1 MKKINFENYPSTNSP
16 INGTNL
22 NLLQDNIEDDIGLLN
37 DLNTTDKS
45 NLVNAVNEINDITKG
60 ILLWQNQ
67 NQSSNFNSQT
77 INVSISNYDLIEII
91 FSEGSNCRF
100 RVGNTGYAYILQDA
114 NGNFTGAPYVYLRR
128 IAVTTSGLEIGDCRG
143 QNTSQSGTWA
153 TNNARL
159 KPYYIIGFK
168 INLE

>member
-67 NQSSNFNSQT
+67 NQSSNFNSH
-77 INVSISNYDLIEII
+77 NSYFLSSNYRIGIPRKLLLAT
-91 FSEGSNCRF
+91 FQ
-100 RVGNTGYAYILQDA
+100 YACSY
-114 NGNFTGAPYVYLRR
+114 
-128 IAVTTSGLEIGDCRG
+128 
-143 QNTSQSGTWA
+143 
-153 TNNARL
+153 
-159 KPYYIIGFK
+159 
-168 INLE
+168 